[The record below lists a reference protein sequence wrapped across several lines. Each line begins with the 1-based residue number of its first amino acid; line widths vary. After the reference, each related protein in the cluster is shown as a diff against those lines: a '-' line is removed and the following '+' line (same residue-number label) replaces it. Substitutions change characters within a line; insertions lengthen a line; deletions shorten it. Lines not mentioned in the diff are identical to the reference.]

1 MTRVAEGVYDRRLSS
16 GKRVFDIVYDLPRH
30 APGKRNQK
38 WERGFLSLSKAK
50 SRRAAVVTDLQRG
63 TYVEPTKVTLGEFM
77 MERFAARHDV
87 GAIRDTTFDGYERQL
102 TNHVLPRL
110 GGMRLQDLTT
120 VDLNKLWATLAK
132 SGRLDDKGGLSP
144 RTIRTLNHLV
154 SQTLVAAQVQGLVVK
169 NVAIGVT
176 LPAAVRPDIQFW
188 SAEEVRRFLEGVRD
202 DRDYALYYLD
212 LTTGMRRGEL
222 LGLKW
227 ARTDMDTG
235 ELRIVES
242 IVPVNHKPTWSVPK
256 TDAGF
261 RTIPLDTR
269 TIEVLRDH
277 RRRQLEERLALGS
290 EYVDLDLVFPDL
302 NGAMFNPENQ
312 SKRFHRRVAAIGL
325 KGIRFHD
332 LRHTYATLARRGGMD
347 IKDLS
352 VRLGHQNVSTTMN
365 LYQHIPV
372 DMARESA
379 QNVADYILG

>member
-1 MTRVAEGVYDRRLSS
+1 M
-16 GKRVFDIVYDLPRH
+16 
-30 APGKRNQK
+30 
-38 WERGFLSLSKAK
+38 
-50 SRRAAVVTDLQRG
+50 
-63 TYVEPTKVTLGEFM
+63 
-77 MERFAARHDV
+77 
-87 GAIRDTTFDGYERQL
+87 
-102 TNHVLPRL
+102 
-110 GGMRLQDLTT
+110 
-120 VDLNKLWATLAK
+120 
-132 SGRLDDKGGLSP
+132 
-144 RTIRTLNHLV
+144 
-154 SQTLVAAQVQGLVVK
+154 VK

-227 ARTDMDTG
+227 ARTDMDAG
-235 ELRIVES
+235 ELRIVEA

-312 SKRFHRRVAAIGL
+312 SKRFHRRVAKIGL